1 MVRQAGD
8 CLHDTMHATKLSY
21 NVKLHKT
28 ATNDSESVQRMT
40 Q

>member
-8 CLHDTMHATKLSY
+8 CRHDTMHATKLSLY

-28 ATNDSESVQRMT
+28 ATSDSVQRMT